1 MATLDKEYKCL
12 KINFREVIKL
22 QQIQQQQQTREGK
35 LISELLHYNV
45 QNAQFLTKIESHK
58 ETKYEPYTGGK
69 KNLFIGTQKPR
80 YWTYQ
85 RLNSLES
92 LEG

>member
-1 MATLDKEYKCL
+1 MATPDKEYKCL
-12 KINFREVIKL
+12 KINFRKVIKL
-22 QQIQQQQQTREGK
+22 QQIQLQQQTREGK

-69 KNLFIGTQKPR
+69 NNLFIGTQKPR